1 MMPDLYWIPSGW
13 RGKLA
18 VATRPRGGEWLA
30 DELRSWREA
39 GLNSIISL
47 LELDEAAQ
55 LGLEDEAAAARSLGL
70 QFLSFPIPDRGVPG
84 SGVNLS
90 RFLTKVISE
99 LARGRNVAVHCRQ
112 GVGRSGMVAAAAL
125 ITSGA
130 SARDAADIVGRA
142 RGVPVPETPDQRR
155 WLEQLASEHP
165 IPASAGIAL
174 S

>member
-1 MMPDLYWIPSGW
+1 MTPDLYWIPGPW
-13 RGKLA
+13 QGKLA
-18 VATRPRGGEWLA
+18 VATRPRGREWLT

-55 LGLEDEAAAARSLGL
+55 LGLEDEGAVARSLGVE
-70 QFLSFPIPDRGVPG
+70 FLSFPIPDRGVPG
-84 SGVNLS
+84 SGVDLS
-90 RFLTKVISE
+90 GFLTKVTAE

-130 SARDAADIVGRA
+130 SVRDAADIVGRA
-142 RGVPVPETPDQRR
+142 RGVPVPETPDQLR
-155 WLEQLASEHP
+155 WLEALTAEHP
-165 IPASAGIAL
+165 IPAPL
-174 S
+174 